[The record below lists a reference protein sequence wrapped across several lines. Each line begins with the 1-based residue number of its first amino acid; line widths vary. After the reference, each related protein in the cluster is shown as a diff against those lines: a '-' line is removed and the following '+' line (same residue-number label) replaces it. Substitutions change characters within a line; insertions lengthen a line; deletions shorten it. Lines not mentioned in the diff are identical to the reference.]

1 MLVANHLTHL
11 VDKRAFHTAYPNR
24 TLLSASH
31 RPKTDCA
38 FVAFIVTVSR
48 VRTVS
53 SGGQPNETDRTH
65 YPRCHALRKRDG
77 VEVPN
82 HGVDDTEVDIELLGN
97 VWSSSGQYEGYILY
111 RVK

>member
-11 VDKRAFHTAYPNR
+11 VDKRAFHTVYPNR

-48 VRTVS
+48 VRTIS
-53 SGGQPNETDRTH
+53 SGDQPNETDRTH

-82 HGVDDTEVDIELLGN
+82 HGVDDTEVDIELLCN